1 MTANNSTQYF
11 REASNKT
18 PMVLVLGWIN
28 LGGLFIVTRN
38 SYLKKRPNKMSG
50 TIQACAFCGF
60 QSESKAYGSQ

>member
-1 MTANNSTQYF
+1 
-11 REASNKT
+11 
-18 PMVLVLGWIN
+18 MVLVLGWIN